1 LLPKNAVD
9 GVRLR
14 TLRRA
19 LGILKGSEIRL
30 ATALDVAIADL
41 KTYLAGK
48 QPVPQKVFLIAL
60 DIVAGRKP

>member
-1 LLPKNAVD
+1 LLPKDAVD

-48 QPVPQKVFLIAL
+48 QPVPQRVFLTAL